1 MMNPLLNHPQQ
12 VRPTAALP
20 LRLAALL
27 MAALFTLPAV
37 GYAADITLEQA
48 LVSAERYSAELS
60 ANQHQVNALEN
71 MASSATQLPD
81 PKLKFGIENLPV
93 GGSNARRFTRE
104 GMTMQRVGIMQDYI
118 SSDKRQRKADT
129 LSAEARKTAAGSET
143 IRTRLQKETA
153 QAWLDLALTEQA
165 VSAAQVLVQE
175 SEKQLAL
182 QRAGVASGGAL
193 PSSVLDAR
201 LTLSAMQDRL
211 TTAQRDVALAQT
223 QLTQLTGI
231 EVKHISGPLPLFAR
245 LPADITVLHD
255 AIQQHPEVLLAS
267 READVAKARSAQS
280 AIAATPDVGIEVY
293 YAKRA
298 DEYDDMAGVMIT
310 VDLPLFRSQRQDK
323 DYAADVSRSMEAND
337 QLTLLTRDHRA
348 QLDTLLA
355 QYQATQQLWQR
366 QTDEVIPLQKQRVKL
381 IMAQYQANKSDLSSV
396 LEARR
401 ALLDSQLNTSN
412 AARELA
418 RTWAAIRYL
427 TPQESMR

>member
-1 MMNPLLNHPQQ
+1 MNHLLNHPLPVQ
-12 VRPTAALP
+12 PAAV
-20 LRLAALL
+20 LRLGIARLL
-27 MAALFTLPAV
+27 MAAAFSLPALSH
-37 GYAADITLEQA
+37 AADITLDQA
-48 LVSAERYSAELS
+48 LVCAERYSAELS

-104 GMTMQRVGIMQDYI
+104 GMTMQRIGIMQDYV

-165 VSAAQVLVQE
+165 ASDAKVLVQE
-175 SEKQLAL
+175 SEKQIAL

-201 LTLSAMQDRL
+201 LTLAAMQDRL
-211 TTAQRDVALAQT
+211 TTAQRDVTLAQT

-231 EVKHISGPLPLFAR
+231 EVQHVDGPLPKFSR
-245 LPADITVLHD
+245 LPADITVLRD
-255 AIQQHPEVLLAS
+255 TINQHPEILLAS
-267 READVAKARSAQS
+267 REAEVAKARSAQS
-280 AIAATPDVGIEVY
+280 AIAAIPDVGIEVY

-298 DEYDDMAGVMIT
+298 EEYEDMAGVMVT

-323 DYAADVSRSMEAND
+323 DYAADISRTMEAND

-366 QTDEVIPLQKQRVKL
+366 QINDVLPLQKQRVDL
-381 IMAQYQANKSDLSSV
+381 MMAQYQANKSDLSSV

-418 RTWAAIRYL
+418 RIWAAIRYL
-427 TPQESMR
+427 TPQESVR

>member
-48 LVSAERYSAELS
+48 LASAERYSAELS

-381 IMAQYQANKSDLSSV
+381 VMAQYQANKSDLSSV

-401 ALLDSQLNTSN
+401 ALLDSQLNASN

>member
-1 MMNPLLNHPQQ
+1 MNHLLNHPLP
-12 VRPTAALP
+12 VRPAAV
-20 LRLAALL
+20 LRLGIARLL
-27 MAALFTLPAV
+27 MAAAFSLPALSH
-37 GYAADITLEQA
+37 AADITLDQA

-104 GMTMQRVGIMQDYI
+104 GMTMQRIGIMQDYV

-129 LSAEARKTAAGSET
+129 LNAEARKTAAGNET

-165 VSAAQVLVQE
+165 ASDAKVLVQE
-175 SEKQLAL
+175 SEKQIAL
-182 QRAGVASGGAL
+182 QRAGVASGGVL

-201 LTLSAMQDRL
+201 LTLAAMQDRL

-231 EVKHISGPLPLFAR
+231 EVQHVDGPLPKFSR
-245 LPADITVLHD
+245 LPADITVLRD
-255 AIQQHPEVLLAS
+255 TINQHPEILLAS
-267 READVAKARSAQS
+267 REAEVAKARSAQS
-280 AIAATPDVGIEVY
+280 AIAAIPDIGIEVY

-298 DEYDDMAGVMIT
+298 EEYEDMAGVMVT

-323 DYAADVSRSMEAND
+323 DYAADVSRTMEAND

-366 QTDEVIPLQKQRVKL
+366 QINAVLPLQKQRVDL
-381 IMAQYQANKSDLSSV
+381 MMAQYQANKSDLSSV

-427 TPQESMR
+427 TPQESVR

>member
-1 MMNPLLNHPQQ
+1 MNSSLNHPPQG
-12 VRPTAALP
+12 RHTAAW
-20 LRLAALL
+20 RLGFVSWL
-27 MAALFTLPAV
+27 MAAAFTLPAV
-37 GYAADITLEQA
+37 SHAADITLEQA
-48 LVSAERYSAELS
+48 LTSAERYSAELS

-93 GGSNARRFTRE
+93 GGNNARRFTRE

-143 IRTRLQKETA
+143 IRTRLQKEAA

-165 VSAAQVLVQE
+165 VSDAKVLVQE
-175 SEKQLAL
+175 SEKQVAL

-201 LTLSAMQDRL
+201 LALSSMQDRL
-211 TTAQRDVALAQT
+211 TTALRDVALAQT

-231 EVKHISGPLPLFAR
+231 EVNHISGPLPHFTR
-245 LPADITVLHD
+245 LPAEITLLRE
-255 AIQQHPEVLLAS
+255 AINQHPEVLLAS

-280 AIAATPDVGIEVY
+280 AIAATPDIGIEVY

-298 DEYDDMAGVMIT
+298 DEYEDMAGVMVT

-323 DYAADVSRSMEAND
+323 DYAADLSRSMEAND

-355 QYQATQQLWQR
+355 QYQASQQLWHR
-366 QTDEVIPLQKQRVKL
+366 QTAEVLPLQKQRVNL
-381 IMAQYQANKSDLSSV
+381 VMAQYQANKSDLGSV

-401 ALLDSQLNTSN
+401 ALLDSQLNASN

-427 TPQESMR
+427 TPQESAQ

>member
-1 MMNPLLNHPQQ
+1 MNPLLNHPQQ

-48 LVSAERYSAELS
+48 LASAERYSAELS

-310 VDLPLFRSQRQDK
+310 IDLPLFRSQRQDK

-381 IMAQYQANKSDLSSV
+381 VMAQYQANKSDLSSV

-401 ALLDSQLNTSN
+401 ALLDSQLNTNN

>member
-1 MMNPLLNHPQQ
+1 MNPLLNHPMP
-12 VRPTAALP
+12 VRPAAAL
-20 LRLAALL
+20 RLGIARLL
-27 MAALFTLPAV
+27 MAATFSLPALSH
-37 GYAADITLEQA
+37 AADITLDQA

-93 GGSNARRFTRE
+93 GGNNARRFTRE
-104 GMTMQRVGIMQDYI
+104 GMTMQRIGIMQDYV

-165 VSAAQVLVQE
+165 ASDAKVLVQE
-175 SEKQLAL
+175 SEKQIAL

-201 LTLSAMQDRL
+201 LTLAAMQDRL
-211 TTAQRDVALAQT
+211 TTAQRDVTLAQT
-223 QLTQLTGI
+223 QLAQLTGI
-231 EVKHISGPLPLFAR
+231 DVQHVDGPLPKFSR
-245 LPADITVLHD
+245 LPADITVLRD
-255 AIQQHPEVLLAS
+255 TINQHPEILLAS
-267 READVAKARSAQS
+267 REAEVAKARSAQS
-280 AIAATPDVGIEVY
+280 AIAAIPDVGIEVY

-298 DEYDDMAGVMIT
+298 EEYEDMAGVMVT

-323 DYAADVSRSMEAND
+323 DYAADVSRTLEAND

-366 QTDEVIPLQKQRVKL
+366 QINDVLPLQKQRVDL
-381 IMAQYQANKSDLSSV
+381 MMAQYQANKSDLSSV

>member
-1 MMNPLLNHPQQ
+1 MNHLLNHPLP
-12 VRPTAALP
+12 VRPAAV
-20 LRLAALL
+20 LRLGIARLL
-27 MAALFTLPAV
+27 MAAAFSLPALSH
-37 GYAADITLEQA
+37 AAVITLDQA
-48 LVSAERYSAELS
+48 LVCAERYSAELS

-104 GMTMQRVGIMQDYI
+104 GMTMQRIGIMQDYV

-165 VSAAQVLVQE
+165 ASDAKVLVQE
-175 SEKQLAL
+175 SEKQIAL

-201 LTLSAMQDRL
+201 LTLAAMQDRL
-211 TTAQRDVALAQT
+211 TTAQRDVTLAQT

-231 EVKHISGPLPLFAR
+231 EVQHVDGPLPKFSR
-245 LPADITVLHD
+245 LPADITVLRD
-255 AIQQHPEVLLAS
+255 TINQHPEILLAS
-267 READVAKARSAQS
+267 REAEVAKARSAQS
-280 AIAATPDVGIEVY
+280 AIAAIPDVGIEVY

-298 DEYDDMAGVMIT
+298 EEYEDMAGVMVT

-323 DYAADVSRSMEAND
+323 DYAADVSRTMEAND

-366 QTDEVIPLQKQRVKL
+366 QINDVLPLQKQRVDL
-381 IMAQYQANKSDLSSV
+381 MMAQYQANKSDLSSV

-418 RTWAAIRYL
+418 RIWAAIRYL
-427 TPQESMR
+427 TPQESVR

>member
-1 MMNPLLNHPQQ
+1 MNHLSNHPLP
-12 VRPTAALP
+12 VRPAAV
-20 LRLAALL
+20 LRLGIARLL
-27 MAALFTLPAV
+27 MAAAFSLPALSH
-37 GYAADITLEQA
+37 AADITLDQA

-104 GMTMQRVGIMQDYI
+104 GMTMQRIGIMQDYV

-129 LSAEARKTAAGSET
+129 LSAEARKTAAGNET

-165 VSAAQVLVQE
+165 ASDAKVLVQE
-175 SEKQLAL
+175 SEKQIAL
-182 QRAGVASGGAL
+182 QRVGVASGGAL

-201 LTLSAMQDRL
+201 LTLAAMQDRL
-211 TTAQRDVALAQT
+211 TTAQRDVTLAQT

-231 EVKHISGPLPLFAR
+231 EVQHVDGPLPKFSR
-245 LPADITVLHD
+245 LPAAITVLRD
-255 AIQQHPEVLLAS
+255 SINQHPEILLAS
-267 READVAKARSAQS
+267 REAEVAKARSAQS
-280 AIAATPDVGIEVY
+280 AIAAIPDIGIEVY

-298 DEYDDMAGVMIT
+298 EEYEDMAGVMVT

-323 DYAADVSRSMEAND
+323 DYAADVSRTMEAND

-366 QTDEVIPLQKQRVKL
+366 QINAVLPLQKQRVDL
-381 IMAQYQANKSDLSSV
+381 MMAQYQANKSDLSSV

-427 TPQESMR
+427 TPQESVR

>member
-1 MMNPLLNHPQQ
+1 MNHLLNHPLP
-12 VRPTAALP
+12 VRPAAV
-20 LRLAALL
+20 LRLGIARLL
-27 MAALFTLPAV
+27 MAAAFSLPALSH
-37 GYAADITLEQA
+37 AADITLDQA

-104 GMTMQRVGIMQDYI
+104 GMTMQRIGIMQDYV

-129 LSAEARKTAAGSET
+129 LSAEARKTAAGNET

-165 VSAAQVLVQE
+165 ASDAKVLVQE
-175 SEKQLAL
+175 SEKQIAL

-201 LTLSAMQDRL
+201 LTLAAMQDRL

-223 QLTQLTGI
+223 RLTQLTGI
-231 EVKHISGPLPLFAR
+231 EVQHVDGPLPKFSR
-245 LPADITVLHD
+245 LPAAITVLRD
-255 AIQQHPEVLLAS
+255 SINQHPEILLAS
-267 READVAKARSAQS
+267 REAEVAKARSAQS
-280 AIAATPDVGIEVY
+280 AIAAIPDVGIEVY

-298 DEYDDMAGVMIT
+298 EEYEDMAGVMVT

-323 DYAADVSRSMEAND
+323 DYAADVSRTMEAND

-366 QTDEVIPLQKQRVKL
+366 QINAVLPLQKQRVDL
-381 IMAQYQANKSDLSSV
+381 MMAQYQANKSDLSSV

-418 RTWAAIRYL
+418 RIWAAIRYL
-427 TPQESMR
+427 TPQESVR

>member
-1 MMNPLLNHPQQ
+1 MNHLNHPQQ
-12 VRPTAALP
+12 GRPTAALRTG
-20 LRLAALL
+20 LARLLLAA
-27 MAALFTLPAV
+27 AFSLPAIS
-37 GYAADITLEQA
+37 YAADITLEQA

-93 GGSNARRFTRE
+93 GGNNGRRFTRE
-104 GMTMQRVGIMQDYI
+104 GMTMQRIGIMQDYV

-143 IRTRLQKETA
+143 IRTRLQRETA

-165 VSAAQVLVQE
+165 VTDAKVLVQE
-175 SEKQLAL
+175 SEKQVAL

-231 EVKHISGPLPLFAR
+231 EVQHVSGTLPKFSR
-245 LPADITVLHD
+245 LPADITVLRD
-255 AIQQHPEVLLAS
+255 AIKQHPEILLAS
-267 READVAKARSAQS
+267 REAEVAKARSAQS
-280 AIAATPDVGIEVY
+280 AIAAIPDVGIEVY

-298 DEYDDMAGVMIT
+298 EEYEDMAGVMVT

-355 QYQATQQLWQR
+355 QYHATQQLWQR
-366 QTDEVIPLQKQRVKL
+366 QTDEILPLQKQRVNL
-381 IMAQYQANKSDLSSV
+381 MMAQYQANKSDLSSV

-401 ALLDSQLNTSN
+401 ALLDSQLNASN

-427 TPQESMR
+427 TPQESAR

>member
-1 MMNPLLNHPQQ
+1 MNHLSNHPLP
-12 VRPTAALP
+12 VRPAAV
-20 LRLAALL
+20 LRLGIARLL
-27 MAALFTLPAV
+27 MAAAFSLPALSH
-37 GYAADITLEQA
+37 AADITLDQA

-104 GMTMQRVGIMQDYI
+104 GMTMQRIGIMQDYV

-129 LSAEARKTAAGSET
+129 LSAEARKTAAGNET

-165 VSAAQVLVQE
+165 ASDAKVLVQE
-175 SEKQLAL
+175 SEKQIAP

-201 LTLSAMQDRL
+201 LTLAAMQDRL

-223 QLTQLTGI
+223 RLTQLTGI
-231 EVKHISGPLPLFAR
+231 EVQHVDGPLPKFSR
-245 LPADITVLHD
+245 LPAAITVLRD
-255 AIQQHPEVLLAS
+255 SINQHPEILLAS
-267 READVAKARSAQS
+267 REAEVAKARSAQS
-280 AIAATPDVGIEVY
+280 AIAAIPDIGIEVY

-298 DEYDDMAGVMIT
+298 EEYEDMAGVMVT

-323 DYAADVSRSMEAND
+323 DYAADVSRTMEAND
-337 QLTLLTRDHRA
+337 QLTLLTRNHRA

-366 QTDEVIPLQKQRVKL
+366 QINAVLPLQKQRVDL
-381 IMAQYQANKSDLSSV
+381 MMAQYQANKSDLSSV

-427 TPQESMR
+427 TPQESVR

>member
-1 MMNPLLNHPQQ
+1 MNHLLNHPLP
-12 VRPTAALP
+12 VRPAAV
-20 LRLAALL
+20 LRLGIARLL
-27 MAALFTLPAV
+27 MAAAFSLPALSH
-37 GYAADITLEQA
+37 AADITLDQA
-48 LVSAERYSAELS
+48 LVCAERYSAELS

-104 GMTMQRVGIMQDYI
+104 GMTMQRIGIMQDYV

-165 VSAAQVLVQE
+165 ASDAKVLVQE
-175 SEKQLAL
+175 SEKQIAL

-201 LTLSAMQDRL
+201 LTLAAMQDRL
-211 TTAQRDVALAQT
+211 TTAQRDVTLAQT

-231 EVKHISGPLPLFAR
+231 EVQHVDGPLPKFSR
-245 LPADITVLHD
+245 LPADITVLRD
-255 AIQQHPEVLLAS
+255 TINQHPEILLAS
-267 READVAKARSAQS
+267 REAEVAKARSAQS
-280 AIAATPDVGIEVY
+280 AIAAIPDVGIEVY

-298 DEYDDMAGVMIT
+298 EEYEDMAGVMVT

-323 DYAADVSRSMEAND
+323 DYAADISRTMEAND

-366 QTDEVIPLQKQRVKL
+366 QINDVLPLQKQRVDL
-381 IMAQYQANKSDLSSV
+381 MMAQYQANKSDLSSV

-418 RTWAAIRYL
+418 RIWAAIRYL
-427 TPQESMR
+427 TPQESVR

>member
-1 MMNPLLNHPQQ
+1 MNPLLKHSLP
-12 VRPTAALP
+12 VWPTAALR
-20 LRLAALL
+20 LRLARLLWATALS
-27 MAALFTLPAV
+27 LPATSH
-37 GYAADITLEQA
+37 AADITLAQA
-48 LVSAERYSAELS
+48 LASAQQYSAELS
-60 ANQHQVNALEN
+60 ANQHQVNAQEN
-71 MASSATQLPD
+71 MADSATQLPD

-104 GMTMQRVGIMQDYI
+104 GMTMQRIGFMQDYV

-129 LSAEARKTAAGSET
+129 LNAEARKTAAGSET

-165 VSAAQVLVQE
+165 VRDAKVLVQE
-175 SEKQLAL
+175 SEKQVGL

-231 EVKHISGPLPLFAR
+231 DVQHITGPLPPFSR
-245 LPADITVLHD
+245 LPAEITALRD
-255 AIQQHPEVLLAS
+255 GINQHPEILLAS
-267 READVAKARSAQS
+267 REAEVAKARSAQS
-280 AIAATPDVGIEVY
+280 AIAATPDIGIEVY
-293 YAKRA
+293 YGKRA
-298 DEYDDMAGVMIT
+298 EEYEDMAGVMVT

-366 QTDEVIPLQKQRVKL
+366 QTNEVLPLQKQRVNL
-381 IMAQYQANKSDLSSV
+381 IMAQYQANKSDLSNV

-427 TPQESMR
+427 TPQEVVQ

>member
-231 EVKHISGPLPLFAR
+231 EIKHISGPLPLFAR

-381 IMAQYQANKSDLSSV
+381 VMAQYQANKSDLSSV

>member
-1 MMNPLLNHPQQ
+1 MNHLLNHPLP
-12 VRPTAALP
+12 VRPAAV
-20 LRLAALL
+20 LRLGIARLL
-27 MAALFTLPAV
+27 MAAAFSLPALSH
-37 GYAADITLEQA
+37 AADITLDQA

-104 GMTMQRVGIMQDYI
+104 GMTMQRIGIMQDYV

-129 LSAEARKTAAGSET
+129 LSAEARKTAAGNET

-165 VSAAQVLVQE
+165 ASDAKVLVQE
-175 SEKQLAL
+175 SEKQIAL

-201 LTLSAMQDRL
+201 LTLAAMQDRL

-223 QLTQLTGI
+223 RLTQLTGI
-231 EVKHISGPLPLFAR
+231 EVQHVDGPLPKFSR
-245 LPADITVLHD
+245 LPAAITVLRD
-255 AIQQHPEVLLAS
+255 SINQHPEILLAS
-267 READVAKARSAQS
+267 REAEVAKARSAQS
-280 AIAATPDVGIEVY
+280 AIAAIPDIGIEVY

-298 DEYDDMAGVMIT
+298 EEYEDMAGVMVT

-323 DYAADVSRSMEAND
+323 DYAADVSRTMEAND
-337 QLTLLTRDHRA
+337 QLTLLTRNHRA

-366 QTDEVIPLQKQRVKL
+366 QINAVLPLQKQRVDL
-381 IMAQYQANKSDLSSV
+381 MMAQYQANKSDLSSV

-427 TPQESMR
+427 TPQESVR

>member
-48 LVSAERYSAELS
+48 LASAERYSAELS

-348 QLDTLLA
+348 QLNTLLA

-381 IMAQYQANKSDLSSV
+381 VMAQYQANKSDLSSV

-401 ALLDSQLNTSN
+401 ALLDSQLNTNN

>member
-1 MMNPLLNHPQQ
+1 MNHLNHPQQ
-12 VRPTAALP
+12 GRPTAALRTG
-20 LRLAALL
+20 LARLLLAA
-27 MAALFTLPAV
+27 AFSLPAIS
-37 GYAADITLEQA
+37 YAADITLEQA

-93 GGSNARRFTRE
+93 GGNNGRRFTRE
-104 GMTMQRVGIMQDYI
+104 GMTMQRIGIMQDYV

-143 IRTRLQKETA
+143 IRTRLQRETA

-165 VSAAQVLVQE
+165 VTDAKVLVQE
-175 SEKQLAL
+175 SEKQVAL

-231 EVKHISGPLPLFAR
+231 EVQHVSGTLPKFSR
-245 LPADITVLHD
+245 LPADITVLRD
-255 AIQQHPEVLLAS
+255 AIKQHPEILLAS
-267 READVAKARSAQS
+267 REAEVAKARSAQS
-280 AIAATPDVGIEVY
+280 AIAAIPDVGIEVY

-298 DEYDDMAGVMIT
+298 EEYEDMAGVMVT

-355 QYQATQQLWQR
+355 QYHATQQLWQR
-366 QTDEVIPLQKQRVKL
+366 QTDEVLPLQKQRVNL
-381 IMAQYQANKSDLSSV
+381 MMAQYQANKSDLSSV

-401 ALLDSQLNTSN
+401 ALLDSQLNASN

-427 TPQESMR
+427 TPQESAR

>member
-20 LRLAALL
+20 IRLAALL

-381 IMAQYQANKSDLSSV
+381 VMAQYQANKSDLSSV

-401 ALLDSQLNTSN
+401 ALLDSQLNTNN

>member
-48 LVSAERYSAELS
+48 LASAERYSAELS

-104 GMTMQRVGIMQDYI
+104 GMTMQRVGIMQDYL

-381 IMAQYQANKSDLSSV
+381 VMAQYQANKSDLSSV

>member
-48 LVSAERYSAELS
+48 LASAERYSAELS

-293 YAKRA
+293 
-298 DEYDDMAGVMIT
+298 
-310 VDLPLFRSQRQDK
+310 
-323 DYAADVSRSMEAND
+323 
-337 QLTLLTRDHRA
+337 
-348 QLDTLLA
+348 
-355 QYQATQQLWQR
+355 
-366 QTDEVIPLQKQRVKL
+366 
-381 IMAQYQANKSDLSSV
+381 
-396 LEARR
+396 
-401 ALLDSQLNTSN
+401 
-412 AARELA
+412 
-418 RTWAAIRYL
+418 
-427 TPQESMR
+427 

>member
-1 MMNPLLNHPQQ
+1 MNSSLNHPPQG
-12 VRPTAALP
+12 RHTAAW
-20 LRLAALL
+20 RLGFVSWL
-27 MAALFTLPAV
+27 MAAAFTLPAV
-37 GYAADITLEQA
+37 SHAADITLEQA
-48 LVSAERYSAELS
+48 LTSAERYSAELS

-93 GGSNARRFTRE
+93 GGNNARRFTRE

-143 IRTRLQKETA
+143 IRTQLQKEAA

-165 VSAAQVLVQE
+165 VSDAKVLVQE
-175 SEKQLAL
+175 SEKQVAL

-201 LTLSAMQDRL
+201 LTLSSMQDRL
-211 TTAQRDVALAQT
+211 TTALRDVALAQT

-231 EVKHISGPLPLFAR
+231 EVNHISGPLPHFTR
-245 LPADITVLHD
+245 LPAEITLLRE
-255 AIQQHPEVLLAS
+255 AINQHPEVLLAS

-280 AIAATPDVGIEVY
+280 AIAATPDIGIEVY

-298 DEYDDMAGVMIT
+298 DEYEDMAGVMVT

-323 DYAADVSRSMEAND
+323 DYAADLSRSMEAND

-355 QYQATQQLWQR
+355 QYQASQQLWHR
-366 QTDEVIPLQKQRVKL
+366 QTAEVLPLQKQRVNL
-381 IMAQYQANKSDLSSV
+381 VMAQYQANKSDLGSV

-401 ALLDSQLNTSN
+401 ALLDSQLNASN

-427 TPQESMR
+427 TPQESAQ

>member
-1 MMNPLLNHPQQ
+1 MNHLLNHPLPVQ
-12 VRPTAALP
+12 PAAV
-20 LRLAALL
+20 LRLGIARLL
-27 MAALFTLPAV
+27 MAAAFSLPALSH
-37 GYAADITLEQA
+37 AADITLDQA
-48 LVSAERYSAELS
+48 LVCAERYSAELS

-104 GMTMQRVGIMQDYI
+104 GMTMQRIGIMQDYV

-143 IRTRLQKETA
+143 IRARLQKETA
-153 QAWLDLALTEQA
+153 QAWLDLALTGQA
-165 VSAAQVLVQE
+165 ASDAKVLVQE
-175 SEKQLAL
+175 SEKQIAL

-201 LTLSAMQDRL
+201 LTLAAMQDRL
-211 TTAQRDVALAQT
+211 TTAQRDVTLAQT

-231 EVKHISGPLPLFAR
+231 EVQHVDGPLPKFSR
-245 LPADITVLHD
+245 LPADITVLRD
-255 AIQQHPEVLLAS
+255 TINQHPEILLAS
-267 READVAKARSAQS
+267 REAEVAKARSAQS
-280 AIAATPDVGIEVY
+280 AIAAIPDVGIEVY

-298 DEYDDMAGVMIT
+298 EEYEDMAGVMVT

-323 DYAADVSRSMEAND
+323 DYAADVSRTMEAND

-366 QTDEVIPLQKQRVKL
+366 QINDVLPLQKQRVDL
-381 IMAQYQANKSDLSSV
+381 MMAQYQANKSDLSSV

-418 RTWAAIRYL
+418 RIWAAIRYL
-427 TPQESMR
+427 TPQESVR

>member
-1 MMNPLLNHPQQ
+1 MNPLLNHPQQ

-48 LVSAERYSAELS
+48 LASAERYSAELS

-381 IMAQYQANKSDLSSV
+381 VMAQYQANKSDLSSV

-401 ALLDSQLNTSN
+401 ALLDSQLNTNN

>member
-1 MMNPLLNHPQQ
+1 MNHLLNHPLP
-12 VRPTAALP
+12 VRPAAV
-20 LRLAALL
+20 LRLGIARLL
-27 MAALFTLPAV
+27 MAAAFSLPALSH
-37 GYAADITLEQA
+37 AADITLDQA

-104 GMTMQRVGIMQDYI
+104 GMTMQRIGIMQDYV

-129 LSAEARKTAAGSET
+129 LSAEARKTAAGNET

-165 VSAAQVLVQE
+165 ASDAKVLVQE
-175 SEKQLAL
+175 SEKQIAL

-201 LTLSAMQDRL
+201 LTLAAMQDRL

-223 QLTQLTGI
+223 RLTQLTGI
-231 EVKHISGPLPLFAR
+231 EVQHVDGPLPKFSR
-245 LPADITVLHD
+245 LPAAITVLRD
-255 AIQQHPEVLLAS
+255 SINQHPEILLAS
-267 READVAKARSAQS
+267 REAEVAKARSAQS
-280 AIAATPDVGIEVY
+280 AIAAIPDIGIEVY

-298 DEYDDMAGVMIT
+298 EEYEDMAGVMVT

-323 DYAADVSRSMEAND
+323 DYAADVSRTMEAND
-337 QLTLLTRDHRA
+337 QLTLLTRNHRA

-366 QTDEVIPLQKQRVKL
+366 QINAVLPLQKQRVDL
-381 IMAQYQANKSDLSSV
+381 MMAQYQANKSDLSSV
-396 LEARR
+396 LESRR

-427 TPQESMR
+427 TPQESVR

>member
-48 LVSAERYSAELS
+48 LASAERYSAELS

-381 IMAQYQANKSDLSSV
+381 VMAQYQANKSDLSSV

-401 ALLDSQLNTSN
+401 ALLDSQLNTNNS
-412 AARELA
+412 ARELA